1 MDSQDRRQSA
11 TVASGVCRDL
21 VADGFATVWVG
32 LVGDDGV
39 DRVAVAGAGV
49 ETLSDGAIE
58 DTTVTS
64 AVTAGDPQVAETAP
78 AGATPSSEPV
88 GTVAVPF
95 VESDDGQPD
104 GVVVA
109 YTPEPDEADRRVV
122 TAAARTLARHRA
134 DSDGVETRF
143 RRAFARH
150 DVPML
155 LLDPETD
162 EIRDANDAA
171 VAFYG
176 YDDGGLVGRSLRE
189 IDTGGGERTEP
200 SGVDADSR
208 DYTRFEHELAS
219 GERRTVEVH
228 STPIKTD
235 EEPVLFAVVHDVTE
249 RVAYETEL
257 ERYRELFENSPV
269 GVFRSR
275 PGADQFEEVN
285 PALVEMTGAD
295 SRSQLRA
302 TGPAALYD
310 DPDEWTAFA
319 EELLADGV
327 VAEREHR
334 LTRLDGESFWG
345 AVSAIRTE
353 TADGPAFDAL
363 IQDVTERVDSEQSLA
378 ERTERMEVLNQLLR
392 HDIRNDM
399 AVIGATLDVL
409 EDHVDETGADHLD
422 TLRERTDHVVEL
434 THTARN
440 ITETLSVE
448 SGESLETE
456 PIRLDTVLADAVS
469 NASSSFPHAE
479 IRVDGDPPS
488 VTVAATELLESVFRN
503 LLNNAVQHNDGEPTV
518 VVTATADDDTVTV
531 RVADDGPGVPDR
543 QKQRVFERGE
553 KGPTSDGTGLG
564 LYLVG
569 VLVDSY
575 DGEITV
581 TDNDPRGAVFEV
593 ELRRLAPDQG
603 FGGMAN

>member
-1 MDSQDRRQSA
+1 MDSQDRGESA

-21 VADGFATVWVG
+21 VTGGFVTVWVG
-32 LVGDDGV
+32 LVVDDGI
-39 DRVAVAGAGV
+39 DCVAVAGAA
-49 ETLSDGAIE
+49 ETLSDRAVEGGA
-58 DTTVTS
+58 VTD
-64 AVTAGDPQVAETAP
+64 AVTAEEPRVTQTAP
-78 AGATPSSEPV
+78 PNVTPDSASV

-95 VESDDGQPD
+95 TESDDGGPD

-109 YTPEPDEADRRVV
+109 YTPEPAETDRRVV
-122 TAAARTLARHRA
+122 TAAARTLGRHRA
-134 DSDGVETRF
+134 DSEGVETRF
-143 RRAFARH
+143 RRAFTRH

-171 VAFYG
+171 AAFYG
-176 YDDGGLVGRSLRE
+176 YDDGELVGRSLRE
-189 IDTGGGERTEP
+189 IDTSAGGAEP
-200 SGVDADSR
+200 NGVNTDSR

-228 STPIKTD
+228 STPVETD
-235 EEPVLFAVVHDVTE
+235 TGTLSFAVIHDVTE

-353 TADGPAFDAL
+353 TPDGPVFDAL

-448 SGESLETE
+448 SGESLEAE
-456 PIRLDTVLADAVS
+456 PVRVDTVLADAVS

-479 IRVDGDPPS
+479 IRVDGDPPN
-488 VTVAATELLESVFRN
+488 VTVAATEMLESVFRN

-531 RVADDGPGVPDR
+531 RVADDGPGVPDK

-575 DGEITV
+575 GGEITV
-581 TDNDPRGAVFEV
+581 TDNDPQGAVFEV
-593 ELRRLAPDQG
+593 ELRRLATDQG

>member
-1 MDSQDRRQSA
+1 MNSQDRGQSA
-11 TVASGVCRDL
+11 PVASGVCRDL
-21 VADGFATVWVG
+21 VADGFGTVWVG
-32 LVGDDGV
+32 LVGDDKI
-39 DRVAVAGAGV
+39 DRVAVAGASG
-49 ETLSDGAIE
+49 ETLSDRAVD
-58 DTTVTS
+58 DTAVIDAVADGEPRVT
-64 AVTAGDPQVAETAP
+64 ETAP
-78 AGATPSSEPV
+78 ASVTPGSESV

-95 VESDDGQPD
+95 TESEGGRVD

-109 YTPEPDEADRRVV
+109 YTPEPDETDRRVV

-134 DSDGVETRF
+134 DPDGAETRF

-176 YDDGGLVGRSLRE
+176 YDDELVGRSLRA
-189 IDTGGGERTEP
+189 IDTGDTNGTGQ
-200 SGVDADSR
+200 SGVDTDAHGL
-208 DYTRFEHELAS
+208 TRAEHELAS
-219 GERRTVEVH
+219 GEHRTVEVH
-228 STPIKTD
+228 TTPIETSG
-235 EEPVLFAVVHDVTE
+235 ERVSFAVIHDVTE

-257 ERYRELFENSPV
+257 ERYRELFESSPV

-275 PGADQFEEVN
+275 PGADRFEEVN

-310 DPDEWTAFA
+310 DSDEWTAFA

-334 LTRLDGESFWG
+334 LTRLDGEPFWG

-353 TADGPAFDAL
+353 TPDGPVFDAL
-363 IQDVTERVDSEQSLA
+363 IQDVTERVHSEQSLA

-409 EDHVDETGADHLD
+409 DDHVDETGADHLD

-456 PIRLDTVLADAVS
+456 PVRVDTVLADAVS

-479 IRVDGDPPS
+479 IRIEDDPPS

-518 VVTATADDDTVTV
+518 VVTAVADEDTVTV

-543 QKQRVFERGE
+543 QKQQVFERGE

-575 DGEITV
+575 GGEITV

>member
-189 IDTGGGERTEP
+189 IDTGGGEHTEP

-228 STPIKTD
+228 STPIGTD
-235 EEPVLFAVVHDVTE
+235 GEPVLFAVVHDVTE

-302 TGPAALYD
+302 TG
-310 DPDEWTAFA
+310 
-319 EELLADGV
+319 
-327 VAEREHR
+327 
-334 LTRLDGESFWG
+334 RLDGESFWG

-363 IQDVTERVDSEQSLA
+363 IQDVTERVNSEQSLA

-575 DGEITV
+575 DGEI
-581 TDNDPRGAVFEV
+581 
-593 ELRRLAPDQG
+593 APDQG